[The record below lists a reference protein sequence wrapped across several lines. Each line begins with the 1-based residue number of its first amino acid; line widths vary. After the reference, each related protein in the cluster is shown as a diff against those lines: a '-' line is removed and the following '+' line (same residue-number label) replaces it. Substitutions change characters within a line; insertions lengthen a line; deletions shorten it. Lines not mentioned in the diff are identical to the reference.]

1 MSTVQDAT
9 RMLSFATAY
18 GLDGVSKYI
27 DYPIETLAARWNG
40 IGPESMDEAKR
51 KKLDK
56 WLRLYKPA
64 CFIHDQ
70 DFAESDGTRGG
81 FNAANDRLERNCL
94 IIADDNYEWYDPRR
108 YLARRGGRLVADAC
122 RIVGWRAWTDAAKK
136 RGTNDAEFPQH
147 FHDNSDA
154 CKLPAN
160 EITAQI

>member
-1 MSTVQDAT
+1 MSTIQEAT

-18 GLDGVSKYI
+18 GLDGIAKYI

-40 IGPESMDEAKR
+40 IGPESMDEAMR

-81 FNAANDRLERNCL
+81 FVAANDRLERNCL
-94 IIADDNYEWYDPRR
+94 IIADDHYEWYDPRR

-122 RIVGWRAWTDAAKK
+122 RIVGWRAWQDAHAA
-136 RGTNDAEFPQH
+136 RGTNEAEFPQH
-147 FHDNSDA
+147 
-154 CKLPAN
+154 
-160 EITAQI
+160 

>member
-1 MSTVQDAT
+1 MSTIQEAT

-18 GLDGVSKYI
+18 GLDGVFKYI

-40 IGPESMDEAKR
+40 IGPESMDEAMR

-81 FNAANDRLERNCL
+81 FISANDRLERNCL
-94 IIADDNYEWYDPRR
+94 IIADDHYEWYDPRR

-122 RIVGWRAWTDAAKK
+122 RIAGWKAWQDAHAA
-136 RGTNDAEFPQH
+136 RGTNDAGFPQH
-147 FHDNSDA
+147 
-154 CKLPAN
+154 
-160 EITAQI
+160 

>member
-1 MSTVQDAT
+1 MSTIQEAT
-9 RMLSFATAY
+9 RMLSLATAY
-18 GLDGVSKYI
+18 GLYGAAKYI
-27 DYPIETLAARWNG
+27 NYPIETLAARWNG
-40 IGPESMDEAKR
+40 IGPERMSEKAR

-81 FNAANDRLERNCL
+81 FIAANDRLERNCL
-94 IIADDNYEWYDPRR
+94 IIADDHYEWYDPRR

-122 RIVGWRAWTDAAKK
+122 RIAGWRAWQDAAKK

-147 FHDNSDA
+147 
-154 CKLPAN
+154 
-160 EITAQI
+160 

>member
-9 RMLSFATAY
+9 RMLSFAISY
-18 GLDGVSKYI
+18 GLDGVAKYI
-27 DYPIETLAARWNG
+27 NYPIESLAARWNG
-40 IGPESMDEAKR
+40 IGPESMDEAMR

-81 FNAANDRLERNCL
+81 FVAANDRLERNCL
-94 IIADDNYEWYDPRR
+94 IIADDHYEWYDPRR

-122 RIVGWRAWTDAAKK
+122 RIAGWRAWQDAAKA
-136 RGTNDAEFPQH
+136 RTDQFRDAHENVTNGE
-147 FHDNSDA
+147 NLS
-154 CKLPAN
+154 
-160 EITAQI
+160 